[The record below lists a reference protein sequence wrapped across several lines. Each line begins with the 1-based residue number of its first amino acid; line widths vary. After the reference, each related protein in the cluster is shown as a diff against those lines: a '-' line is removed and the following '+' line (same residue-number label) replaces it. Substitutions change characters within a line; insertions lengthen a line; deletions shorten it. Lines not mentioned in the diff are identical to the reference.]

1 MEIMDR
7 ITTAIMP
14 IAGLRLSIT
23 DMAMSAEDVA
33 GRQVAVENLLFR
45 RLKRRLSRSAQ
56 SVQLHTVRCAS

>member
-1 MEIMDR
+1 MDR

-56 SVQLHTVRCAS
+56 SVQLHTVR

>member
-1 MEIMDR
+1 
-7 ITTAIMP
+7 MP

-56 SVQLHTVRCAS
+56 SVQLHTVR